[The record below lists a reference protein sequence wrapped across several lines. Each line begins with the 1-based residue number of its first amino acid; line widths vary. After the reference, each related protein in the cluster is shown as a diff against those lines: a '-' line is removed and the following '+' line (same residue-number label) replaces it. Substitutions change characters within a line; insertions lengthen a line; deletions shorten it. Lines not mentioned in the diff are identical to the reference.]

1 LLLQSTCYGQ
11 TGLIAPSID
20 LFMDKPDLLL
30 LQSVLFMDKLTL
42 LLLQS
47 VLFKDKLTLLLLQS
61 TLFKDKL
68 ALLLLQSTLFKD
80 DWVCCS
86 YNGRNY
92 FLDSSICIILKS
104 LAMSLNVGVA
114 LATPTQSIRTKPL
127 SFLLA
132 TKASTD
138 LQNNYRHSQ

>member
-1 LLLQSTCYGQ
+1 
-11 TGLIAPSID
+11 
-20 LFMDKPDLLL
+20 
-30 LQSVLFMDKLTL
+30 MDKLTL

-47 VLFKDKLTLLLLQS
+47 VLFKDKLT
-61 TLFKDKL
+61 
-68 ALLLLQSTLFKD
+68 LLLLQSTLFKD

-114 LATPTQSIRTKPL
+114 LATIIMAKATPTQSIRTKPL